1 MVEIRRRAQAKAPDF
16 AGQPV
21 DDDGNPLPQQETAPQ
36 QRPAAQADTPKTEKA
51 PGKPID
57 ISTFRSNDKFK
68 HLYEGLKPE
77 DELAKWLD
85 QFLAG
90 LVAAYGVKNIN
101 KHILLDKEAVQ
112 NFAKR
117 YELIDDIKNLK
128 EGGSV
133 TFADRE
139 NDHRFEVSADTI
151 AFEDSNA
158 IFSAQDAYDMVLLAS
173 LNRNMVRKGI
183 ELQGTPQQKMLLRL
197 AIEYVNESLPADMK
211 LRIRQ
216 EQEEPSAKKG
226 FWEKF
231 KKVAMLTNDNAIHPD
246 IQKEWDAFLQSQ
258 KEAQEYE
265 QSLTGE
271 PLDLLREYMTVQGS
285 DPKTV
290 NFTAEAAQLIVET
303 QNVDPKTLEK
313 DLIKSPE
320 QVKALLEFLEIT
332 GFVSAEK
339 GGKREVLIDKETL
352 SPKSFDHAATCF
364 AAACLKGTTISNLRG
379 EFLQHVRKER
389 EQGNDLN
396 ILDSRRRAK
405 HNKALWDSIQNH
417 QGPIPVAA

>member
-1 MVEIRRRAQAKAPDF
+1 MVEIRRRGPQAKAPDF

-21 DDDGNPLPQQETAPQ
+21 DDDGNPLPHQETAPQ
-36 QRPAAQADTPKTEKA
+36 QGPAAQADTPKTEKA

-57 ISTFRSNDKFK
+57 ISTFRNDDKFK

-90 LVAAYGVKNIN
+90 LVAAYGVNNIN
-101 KHILLDKEAVQ
+101 KHILLDKAVVQ

-117 YELIDDIKNLK
+117 YELIGDIKNLK
-128 EGGSV
+128 EGSSV

-139 NDHRFEVSADTI
+139 NDHRFKVSADTI

-173 LNRNMVRKGI
+173 LNRNMVRNGI

-197 AIEYVNESLPADMK
+197 AIEHVNQTLPIDQQI
-211 LRIRQ
+211 RIK
-216 EQEEPSAKKG
+216 EEEPSVKKG

-231 KKVAMLTNDNAIHPD
+231 KNVAMSTNDNAIHPD

-271 PLDLLREYMTVQGS
+271 PLELLREYMTVQGS
-285 DPKTV
+285 DPEAV
-290 NFTAEAAQLIVET
+290 NLTAEAAQLIVEI
-303 QNVDPKTLEK
+303 QDVDPKTLEK

-332 GFVSAEK
+332 GFVSAEEN
-339 GGKREVLIDKETL
+339 GKREVLIDKETL

-364 AAACLKGTTISNLRG
+364 AAACLNGTTIPNLRG

-389 EQGNDLN
+389 EQGNNLN

-405 HNKALWDSIQNH
+405 DNKALWDSIQNH